1 MHPAIRRIPAILSG
15 MLLAAHFLRS
25 GDLPLVV
32 LSVLFPALLW
42 VRRPWALRAVQG
54 ALVTAAGIWTWTAI
68 ETARMRIAEGRP
80 WLRMACI
87 LGAVALLALASAWV
101 IRRPTRPSS
110 QDPAD
115 GPKP

>member
-68 ETARMRIAEGRP
+68 EAARMRIAEGRP
-80 WLRMACI
+80 GCGWP
-87 LGAVALLALASAWV
+87 ASWAPW
-101 IRRPTRPSS
+101 RCWRWPRP
-110 QDPAD
+110 
-115 GPKP
+115 G